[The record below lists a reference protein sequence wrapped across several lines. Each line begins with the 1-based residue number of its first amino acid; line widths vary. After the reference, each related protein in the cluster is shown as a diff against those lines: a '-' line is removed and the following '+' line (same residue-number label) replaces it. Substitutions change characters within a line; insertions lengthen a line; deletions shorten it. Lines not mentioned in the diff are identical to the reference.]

1 MSNSVSSLTS
11 LATQLSALKTAQAI
25 NVAVLKKAQDI
36 QNQQGNNAVQ
46 LIASSVVSARNV
58 DAWV

>member
-1 MSNSVSSLTS
+1 MLDSVSSIAT
-11 LATQLSALKTAQAI
+11 LATQMSSLKTAQDI

-46 LIASSVVSARNV
+46 LIAASVVSAHKI
-58 DAWV
+58 DAWG

>member
-1 MSNSVSSLTS
+1 MLNSVSS

-25 NVAVLKKAQDI
+25 NVAVLKEALDI
-36 QNQQGNNAVQ
+36 QDQQGNNAVQ
-46 LIASSVVSARNV
+46 LIASSVVAARNV

>member
-36 QNQQGNNAVQ
+36 QNQQGNNAVS
-46 LIASSVVSARNV
+46 LIASSVVAARNV

>member
-1 MSNSVSSLTS
+1 MLDSVSSIAT
-11 LATQLSALKTAQAI
+11 LATQMSSLKTAQDI

-46 LIASSVVSARNV
+46 LIAASVVSAHKI

>member
-1 MSNSVSSLTS
+1 MSDSVSSLTS

-36 QNQQGNNAVQ
+36 QNQQGNNAVS
-46 LIASSVVSARNV
+46 LIASSVVAARNV

>member
-1 MSNSVSSLTS
+1 MLDSV
-11 LATQLSALKTAQAI
+11 SALKTAQAI